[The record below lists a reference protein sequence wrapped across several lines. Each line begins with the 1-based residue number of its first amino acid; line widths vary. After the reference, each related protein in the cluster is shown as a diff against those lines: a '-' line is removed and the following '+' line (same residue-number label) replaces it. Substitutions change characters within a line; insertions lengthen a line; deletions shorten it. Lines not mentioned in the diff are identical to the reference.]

1 MIGLTRDIRVCI
13 IRRSA
18 AGDRTHRNIYVYV
31 YTYIDTYIHTNN
43 TPIHSMDISTRDRP
57 VQCQGV
63 RPVYAGS
70 ESELSLY
77 KMLFYFLKL
86 YCGSQSS
93 FYCPPPQCKTY
104 PVAMPLHGYCAI
116 YAPPPPPPVYA
127 IHHTILVMA
136 ISCKGQV

>member
-1 MIGLTRDIRVCI
+1 
-13 IRRSA
+13 
-18 AGDRTHRNIYVYV
+18 
-31 YTYIDTYIHTNN
+31 
-43 TPIHSMDISTRDRP
+43 MDISTRDRP

-93 FYCPPPQCKTY
+93 FYCPPPNAKPTLLQCHCT
-104 PVAMPLHGYCAI
+104 AI
-116 YAPPPPPPVYA
+116 AQYTPPHHPPPFMPY
-127 IHHTILVMA
+127 TI
-136 ISCKGQV
+136 QYW